1 MNKKVIMIITFVL
14 VIVSIVLV
22 VVGLSR
28 DFSFKDKDVEIEA
41 PKSFENTEEEEE
53 VDNGPFELLGTWYNV
68 DSFYNF
74 KYSFKEDGTYT
85 VKDMDGYGED
95 SEGKYTYDE
104 ASGKLTL
111 SEKHEYSDRVEYKDK
126 DYVVVEGKSKTFKIQ
141 NTVDEEVFLLFFR
154 DKDKRR
160 PYDEAC
166 LEPDKD
172 GFCIKYGILVSY
184 VGNAKEITIPEEVE
198 VIGSNAFAGDFGRG
212 INTRKVTIPGTVRK
226 IKGSAFAYT
235 MVNEVII
242 EEGVEEIG
250 SNLFMDTC
258 VSNVVF
264 PESVKKIGSNTFNP
278 EELCGTLNIYVK
290 KGSYADEFFKKDNIY
305 YDKVNIIYKKYK

>member
-1 MNKKVIMIITFVL
+1 MNKRVIMIITFVL
-14 VIVSIVLV
+14 VIVSTVLV

-41 PKSFENTEEEEE
+41 PKRFDKPEEEEE

-74 KYSFKEDGTYT
+74 KYIFKEDGTYT

-111 SEKHEYSDRVEYKDK
+111 SKKHEYYDRVEYKDT

-141 NTVDEEVFLLFFR
+141 NAVDEEVFLLFFR

-172 GFCIKYGILVSY
+172 GFCIEYGVLVSY

-212 INTRKVTIPGTVRK
+212 INTRKVTIPGTVRE

-235 MVNEVII
+235 MVNDVII

-258 VSNVVF
+258 VANVVF
-264 PESVKKIGSNTFNP
+264 PESVKKIGNNTFNP